1 MSRINP
7 SIIFVVIAIWML
19 GCYQAKP
26 TPKSKTEPTVC
37 VNQLNDMPTQWQ
49 PSQHLLKTLLNTPWT
64 ATEQTNANA
73 SVRSG
78 LEEMIAYQ
86 ASHPESVFELWDNSV
101 EAYID
106 VAYAADH
113 QPKLRDLALDTAI
126 QHFEVLWHPYEEG
139 KQSLGQCDQVSTA
152 LTLLVYGHNLSQ
164 RRPTNY
170 QLRTHTKNLI
180 KQTNQSLAECATLD
194 KVMTYNYKTILAQPN
209 APNAEVYD
217 LVMWSIVFIDAL
229 RIKAVKLPEG
239 TRSFVTELWQYLSTY
254 PTPAAVSFA
263 KGANDPFFYDLAYL
277 MTHVGYIPTGYGRHQ
292 LKREHGEWLYTFIR
306 SNFYAVM
313 EMGEL
318 DLTAEFVDLMRQYGC
333 NEDNDRQV
341 RDGSRHLL
349 QLYQA
354 AGGSWMNHRESY
366 ESIASN
372 PYDLMH
378 KPWTAIAGLRH
389 RQFETNHVTSYGHVA
404 NTLLK

>member
-1 MSRINP
+1 
-7 SIIFVVIAIWML
+7 
-19 GCYQAKP
+19 
-26 TPKSKTEPTVC
+26 
-37 VNQLNDMPTQWQ
+37 
-49 PSQHLLKTLLNTPWT
+49 
-64 ATEQTNANA
+64 
-73 SVRSG
+73 
-78 LEEMIAYQ
+78 MIAYQ
-86 ASHPESVFELWDNSV
+86 ETHPESVFELWDNSV

-106 VAYAADH
+106 VAYASDH
-113 QPKLRDLALDTAI
+113 EPTLRDPALDTAI
-126 QHFEVLWHPYEEG
+126 KHFEVLWRPYEEG
-139 KQSLGQCDQVSTA
+139 EQSLGQCAQVSTA

-170 QLRTHTKNLI
+170 ELRTHTKNLI

-194 KVMTYNYKTILAQPN
+194 KVMTYNYKTVLSKPN

-217 LVMWSIVFIDAL
+217 LVMWSIIFIDVL
-229 RIKAVKLPEG
+229 RIETVALPDG
-239 TRSFVTELWQYLSTY
+239 VRSFVTELWQYLSTY
-254 PTPAAVSFA
+254 PAPPATSFA

-292 LKREHGEWLYTFIR
+292 LKRSHGEWLYQFIR

-341 RDGSRHLL
+341 RDGARHLMK
-349 QLYQA
+349 LYQA
-354 AGGSWMNHRESY
+354 AGGSWMSHRESY
-366 ESIASN
+366 ESKASN

-389 RQFETNHVTSYGHVA
+389 RRFETNNA
-404 NTLLK
+404 